1 MLFRIWQKFA
11 VLFINVL
18 LDRILYLSTH
28 RPKYR
33 FKNILAIFLVYRL
46 ILNYKYDF

>member
-18 LDRILYLSTH
+18 LDRILYLNTH
-28 RPKYR
+28 KYR